1 MKKYEKPVIEE
12 EVIEIADI
20 IMESGNI
27 SAFGDADE

>member
-20 IMESGNI
+20 IMESVNEG
-27 SAFGDADE
+27 GDLEIM

>member
-20 IMESGNI
+20 IMESVRDNEYV
-27 SAFGDADE
+27 FE

>member
-20 IMESGNI
+20 IMVSVNEG
-27 SAFGDADE
+27 GDLEIM

>member
-20 IMESGNI
+20 IMESVTEG
-27 SAFGDADE
+27 GDLEIM